1 MEKIG
6 IDINCDLGEGIGNE
20 AELLPL
26 ISSCNIACGGHAGD
40 AHSMREVVLLAKKN
54 GVKVGAHPSY
64 PDPEHFGR
72 ISLSLPKAE
81 LIHSIREQVNNLLAI
96 IKEEG
101 MSLHHIKPHGA
112 LYNDLVHDGRL
123 AQTFLEALIP
133 YRSNCCL
140 YAPYGS
146 IVAEMAH
153 NQGYVLKYEAFADRN
168 YNADLSLV
176 SRKAPNAL
184 LTEPNEVLDH
194 LLPMIKEQRLRTV
207 SGDLIKIVADTYCIH
222 GDTPTA
228 LEILMYLS
236 SSLPKHAI
244 YILK

>member
-1 MEKIG
+1 MEKTG
-6 IDINCDLGEGIGNE
+6 VDINCDLGEGMGNE
-20 AELLPL
+20 AAILPL

-40 AHSMREVVLLAKKN
+40 TQSMREVVQLAKKY

-64 PDPEHFGR
+64 PDREHFGR
-72 ISLSLPKAE
+72 ISRSLPKTQ
-81 LIHSIREQVNNLLAI
+81 LTRSIREQIETLLAI
-96 IKEEG
+96 VGEEG

-112 LYNDLVHDGRL
+112 LYNDLVRDADL
-123 AQTFLEALIP
+123 AQTFLDAVAP
-133 YRSNCCL
+133 YTSISCL

-146 IVAEMAH
+146 IIAKMALD
-153 NQGYVLKYEAFADRN
+153 QGIDLKYEAFADRN
-168 YNADLSLV
+168 YRADLSLV
-176 SRKAPNAL
+176 PRSEANAL
-184 LTEPNEVLDH
+184 LTEQKEVLAH
-194 LLPMIKEQRLRTV
+194 LLPMIKKQEVKTV
-207 SGDLIKIVADTYCIH
+207 SGDTVKFLADTYCIH